1 MRSGHVAVD
10 SARSTAE
17 VVKDVTVNVQTLIRK
32 ELELAR
38 IELQEGVRAQL
49 MGAALFAV
57 AGVLGLFVLGF
68 AGVTVAVALQNVLQ
82 PWAAWLIVTA
92 AFALIAVVAVL
103 VGKRLASTASLSV
116 DETKRSMEEN
126 IAWAKQQIGR

>member
-1 MRSGHVAVD
+1 MAVD

-68 AGVTVAVALQNVLQ
+68 AGVTVAVALQNVLE

-92 AFALIAVVAVL
+92 AFTLIAVVAVL

>member
-57 AGVLGLFVLGF
+57 AGLLGLFVLGF

>member
-1 MRSGHVAVD
+1 VAVE

-17 VVKDVTVNVQTLIRK
+17 VVKDVTANAQTIIRK

-38 IELQEGVRAQL
+38 IEMQEGVRAQL
-49 MGAALFAV
+49 MGAALFAL
-57 AGVLGLFVLGF
+57 AGLLGLFVLGF
-68 AGVTVAVALQNVLQ
+68 AGVTVAVALQNVVER
-82 PWAAWLIVTA
+82 WAAWLIVTV

-103 VGKRLASTASLSV
+103 VGKRVAANASFSPV
-116 DETKRSMEEN
+116 ETKRSMEEN